1 MNFAEQSTDFCIKY
15 FSYLRRISSKLN
27 LTPSQS
33 MCLSTIPANGIS
45 QSDLAKKL
53 SLDLSTL
60 SRNADKLIKMGLIKR
75 DSSSYDKRISV
86 ISLTDKGFSKYS
98 ELNELLESELNV
110 AFDKFDM
117 DEQNKILEFFNQIIW
132 NFELIE
138 K

>member
-15 FSYLRRISSKLN
+15 FSYLRRISSKLD

-33 MCLSTIPANGIS
+33 MCLFSIPVNGIS

-53 SLDLSTL
+53 SIDLSTL
-60 SRNADKLIKMGLIKR
+60 SRNIDKLIKMGLIKR
-75 DSSSYDKRISV
+75 GSSAYDKRLAI
-86 ISLTDKGFSKYS
+86 ISLTDDGFSKYFK
-98 ELNELLESELNV
+98 LNETLESELNIV
-110 AFDKFDM
+110 FSKFDM
-117 DEQNKILEFFNQIIW
+117 DEQNKILEFFNKIIW

>member
-60 SRNADKLIKMGLIKR
+60 SRNADKLIKR
-75 DSSSYDKRISV
+75 DSSSYDKRIAV

-117 DEQNKILEFFNQIIW
+117 DEQNKILEFFNKIIW